1 LPLLNQIQED
11 VKSAL
16 RNQERLKLTTL
27 RMLVA
32 AIQQKEIDTR
42 ETITEDG
49 ILAIIEKQVQL
60 RKEAAEQYQ
69 AADRLELFEK
79 ENEEANI
86 LKLYLP
92 EKLDDKAMVTIIE
105 NTIASVSAKTIQD
118 MGQVMSELKNQS
130 QGRIDMKLA
139 STIVRNLLVK

>member
-1 LPLLNQIQED
+1 MPLLNQIQED

-16 RNQERLKLTTL
+16 RNQERLKLITL

-42 ETITEDG
+42 EKITEDE

-79 ENEEANI
+79 ENQEANI

-92 EKLDDKAMVTIIE
+92 EKLDDKEIKIVIE
-105 NTIASVSAKTIQD
+105 NAIASVGAKTIQD

-139 STIVRNLLVK
+139 STIVKNLLVK

>member
-1 LPLLNQIQED
+1 
-11 VKSAL
+11 
-16 RNQERLKLTTL
+16 
-27 RMLVA
+27 MLVA

-42 ETITEDG
+42 EKITEDE

-60 RKEAAEQYQ
+60 RREAAEQYQ

-86 LKLYLP
+86 LKSYLP
-92 EKLDDKAMVTIIE
+92 EKLDHKAMVTIIE
-105 NTIASVSAKTIQD
+105 NTIASVGAKTIQD

-139 STIVRNLLVK
+139 SNIVRNLLVK

>member
-42 ETITEDG
+42 EKITEDE

-60 RKEAAEQYQ
+60 RREAAEQYQ

-86 LKLYLP
+86 LKSYLP
-92 EKLDDKAMVTIIE
+92 EKLDHKAMVTIIE
-105 NTIASVSAKTIQD
+105 NTIASVGAKTIQD

-139 STIVRNLLVK
+139 SNIVRNLLVK

>member
-1 LPLLNQIQED
+1 MPLLNQIQED

-79 ENEEANI
+79 ENQEANI
-86 LKLYLP
+86 LRLYLP
-92 EKLDDKAMVTIIE
+92 EKLDDKAMITIIE
-105 NTIASVSAKTIQD
+105 NIITSVGAKTIQD

>member
-1 LPLLNQIQED
+1 MPLLNQIQED

-16 RNQERLKLTTL
+16 RNQERLKLITL

-42 ETITEDG
+42 EKITEDE

-86 LKLYLP
+86 LKSYLP
-92 EKLDDKAMVTIIE
+92 EKLDHKAMVTIIE
-105 NTIASVSAKTIQD
+105 NTIASVGAKTIQD
-118 MGQVMSELKNQS
+118 MGQVMSALKNQS

-139 STIVRNLLVK
+139 STIVKNLLVK

>member
-1 LPLLNQIQED
+1 MPLLNQIQED

-92 EKLDDKAMVTIIE
+92 EKLDDQAMVTIIE
-105 NTIASVSAKTIQD
+105 NTIASVGAKTIQD
-118 MGQVMSELKNQS
+118 MGQVMSALKNQS
-130 QGRIDMKLA
+130 KGRIDMKLA
-139 STIVRNLLVK
+139 STIVKNLLVK

>member
-11 VKSAL
+11 IKSAL
-16 RNQERLKLTTL
+16 RNQERLKLITL

-42 ETITEDG
+42 EKITEDE

-86 LKLYLP
+86 LKSYLP
-92 EKLDDKAMVTIIE
+92 EKLDHKAMVTIIE
-105 NTIASVSAKTIQD
+105 NTIASVGAKTIQD

>member
-1 LPLLNQIQED
+1 MPLLNQIQED
-11 VKSAL
+11 IKSAL
-16 RNQERLKLTTL
+16 RNQERLKLVTL

-42 ETITEDG
+42 EKITEDE

-60 RKEAAEQYQ
+60 RREAAEQYQ

-86 LKLYLP
+86 LQLYLP
-92 EKLDDKAMVTIIE
+92 EKLDHKAMVTIIE
-105 NTIASVSAKTIQD
+105 NTIVSVGAKTIQD

-130 QGRIDMKLA
+130 QGRIDMKQA
-139 STIVRNLLVK
+139 STVVRNLLSK

>member
-1 LPLLNQIQED
+1 MPLLNQIQED

-16 RNQERLKLTTL
+16 RNQERLKLITL

-42 ETITEDG
+42 EKITEDE

-69 AADRLELFEK
+69 AADRLELYEK

-86 LKLYLP
+86 LKSYLP
-92 EKLDDKAMVTIIE
+92 EKLDHKAMVTIIE
-105 NTIASVSAKTIQD
+105 NTITSVGAKTIQD

-130 QGRIDMKLA
+130 QGRIDMKQA
-139 STIVRNLLVK
+139 STVVRNLLSK

>member
-1 LPLLNQIQED
+1 MPLLNQIQED

-86 LKLYLP
+86 LKSYLP
-92 EKLDDKAMVTIIE
+92 EKLDHKAMVTIIE
-105 NTIASVSAKTIQD
+105 NTITSVGAKTIQD

-130 QGRIDMKLA
+130 QGRIDMKQA
-139 STIVRNLLVK
+139 STVVRNLLSK

>member
-1 LPLLNQIQED
+1 MPLLNQIQED
-11 VKSAL
+11 IKSAL
-16 RNQERLKLTTL
+16 RNQERLKLITL

-42 ETITEDG
+42 EKITENG
-49 ILAIIEKQVQL
+49 ILTIIEKQVQL
-60 RKEAAEQYQ
+60 RKEAAEQYH

-92 EKLDDKAMVTIIE
+92 EKLDNKEMVTIIE
-105 NTIASVSAKTIQD
+105 NVITSVGARNIQD
-118 MGQVMSELKNQS
+118 MGLVMSELQNQS
-130 QGRIDMKLA
+130 QGRIDMKQA
-139 STIVRNLLVK
+139 STVVRNLLSK

>member
-1 LPLLNQIQED
+1 MPLLNQIQED
-11 VKSAL
+11 IKSAL
-16 RNQERLKLTTL
+16 RNQERLKLITL

-42 ETITEDG
+42 EKITEDE

-60 RKEAAEQYQ
+60 RREAAEQYQ

-86 LKLYLP
+86 LKSYLP
-92 EKLDDKAMVTIIE
+92 EKLDHKAMVTIIE
-105 NTIASVSAKTIQD
+105 NTITSVGAKTIQD

-130 QGRIDMKLA
+130 QGRIDMKQA
-139 STIVRNLLVK
+139 STVVRNLLSK

>member
-11 VKSAL
+11 IKSAL
-16 RNQERLKLTTL
+16 RNQERLKLVTL

-42 ETITEDG
+42 EKITEDE

-60 RKEAAEQYQ
+60 RREAAEQYQ

-86 LKLYLP
+86 LKSYLP
-92 EKLDDKAMVTIIE
+92 EKLDHKAMVTIIE
-105 NTIASVSAKTIQD
+105 NTITSVGAKTIQD

-130 QGRIDMKLA
+130 QGRIDMKQA
-139 STIVRNLLVK
+139 STVVRNLLSK

>member
-1 LPLLNQIQED
+1 MPLLNQIKED
-11 VKSAL
+11 IKSAL
-16 RNQERLKLTTL
+16 RNQERLKLITL
-27 RMLVA
+27 RMLMA

-42 ETITEDG
+42 EKITEDE

-79 ENEEANI
+79 ENQEANI

-92 EKLDDKAMVTIIE
+92 EKLDDKEVVAIIE
-105 NTIASVSAKTIQD
+105 NIITSVGAKTIQD

>member
-1 LPLLNQIQED
+1 MPLLNQIQED
-11 VKSAL
+11 IKSAL

-42 ETITEDG
+42 EKITEDE

-92 EKLDDKAMVTIIE
+92 EKLDDQAMVTIIE
-105 NTIASVSAKTIQD
+105 NTIASVGAKTIQD
-118 MGQVMSELKNQS
+118 MGQVMSALKNQS

-139 STIVRNLLVK
+139 STIVKNLLVK

>member
-69 AADRLELFEK
+69 AADRLELYEK

-86 LKLYLP
+86 LKSYLP
-92 EKLDDKAMVTIIE
+92 EKLDHKAMVTIIE
-105 NTIASVSAKTIQD
+105 NTITSVGAKTIQD

-130 QGRIDMKLA
+130 QGRIDMKQA
-139 STIVRNLLVK
+139 STVVRNLLSK

>member
-92 EKLDDKAMVTIIE
+92 EKLDDQAMVTIIE
-105 NTIASVSAKTIQD
+105 NTIASVGAKTIQD
-118 MGQVMSELKNQS
+118 MGQVMSALKNQS

-139 STIVRNLLVK
+139 STIVKNLLVK

>member
-1 LPLLNQIQED
+1 MPLLNQIQED

-16 RNQERLKLTTL
+16 RNQERLKLITL

-92 EKLDDKAMVTIIE
+92 EKLDDQAMVTIIE
-105 NTIASVSAKTIQD
+105 NTIASVGAKTIQD
-118 MGQVMSELKNQS
+118 MGQVMSALKNQS

-139 STIVRNLLVK
+139 STIVKNLLVK

>member
-1 LPLLNQIQED
+1 MPLLNQIQED
-11 VKSAL
+11 IKSAL
-16 RNQERLKLTTL
+16 RNQERLKLVTL

-42 ETITEDG
+42 EKITEDE

-60 RKEAAEQYQ
+60 RREAAEQYQ

-86 LKLYLP
+86 LKSYLP
-92 EKLDDKAMVTIIE
+92 EKLDHKAMVTIIE
-105 NTIASVSAKTIQD
+105 NTITSVGAKTIQD

-130 QGRIDMKLA
+130 QGRIDMKQA
-139 STIVRNLLVK
+139 STVVRNLLSK

>member
-79 ENEEANI
+79 ENQEANI

-92 EKLDDKAMVTIIE
+92 EKLDDQAMVTIIE
-105 NTIASVSAKTIQD
+105 NTIASVGAKTIQD

>member
-1 LPLLNQIQED
+1 MPLLNQIQED
-11 VKSAL
+11 IKSAL
-16 RNQERLKLTTL
+16 LNQERLKLITL

-42 ETITEDG
+42 EKITEDG
-49 ILAIIEKQVQL
+49 ILTIIEKQVQL

-86 LKLYLP
+86 LKSYLP
-92 EKLDDKAMVTIIE
+92 EKLDHKAMVTIIE
-105 NTIASVSAKTIQD
+105 NTIASVGAKTIQD

>member
-1 LPLLNQIQED
+1 MPLLNQIQED
-11 VKSAL
+11 IKSAL
-16 RNQERLKLTTL
+16 RNQERLKLITL
-27 RMLVA
+27 RMLMA

-42 ETITEDG
+42 EKITEDE
-49 ILAIIEKQVQL
+49 ILAIIEKQVLL

-69 AADRLELFEK
+69 KADRLELCEK
-79 ENEEANI
+79 EKEEANI

-92 EKLDDKAMVTIIE
+92 EKLDDKEIKIVIN
-105 NTIASVSAKTIQD
+105 NTIASVGAKTIQD

-139 STIVRNLLVK
+139 STIVRNLLLK

>member
-1 LPLLNQIQED
+1 MPLLNQIQED

-92 EKLDDKAMVTIIE
+92 EKLDDQAMVTIIE
-105 NTIASVSAKTIQD
+105 NTIASVGAKTIQD
-118 MGQVMSELKNQS
+118 MGQVMSALKNQS

>member
-1 LPLLNQIQED
+1 MPLLNQIQED
-11 VKSAL
+11 IKSAL
-16 RNQERLKLTTL
+16 RNQERLKLITL

-42 ETITEDG
+42 EKVTEDG

-79 ENEEANI
+79 ENQEANI

-92 EKLDDKAMVTIIE
+92 EKLDDKVVVTIIE
-105 NTIASVSAKTIQD
+105 NIITSVGAKTIQD

>member
-1 LPLLNQIQED
+1 
-11 VKSAL
+11 
-16 RNQERLKLTTL
+16 
-27 RMLVA
+27 MA

-42 ETITEDG
+42 EKITEDG

-60 RKEAAEQYQ
+60 RNEAAEQYQ
-69 AADRLELFEK
+69 AADRLELFKK

-92 EKLDDKAMVTIIE
+92 DKLDEKEIVTIIE
-105 NTIASVSAKTIQD
+105 STIASVGAKTIQD

>member
-1 LPLLNQIQED
+1 MPLLNQIQED
-11 VKSAL
+11 IKSAL
-16 RNQERLKLTTL
+16 RGQERLKLITL

-42 ETITEDG
+42 EKITEDE

-60 RKEAAEQYQ
+60 RREAAEQYQ

-79 ENEEANI
+79 ENQEANI

-92 EKLDDKAMVTIIE
+92 EKLDDKAMVTIIASIPSSV
-105 NTIASVSAKTIQD
+105 TFSLVSISFCWIAATSILS
-118 MGQVMSELKNQS
+118 VMSFS
-130 QGRIDMKLA
+130 R
-139 STIVRNLLVK
+139 S

>member
-1 LPLLNQIQED
+1 MPLLNQIQED
-11 VKSAL
+11 IKSAL
-16 RNQERLKLTTL
+16 RNQERLKLITL

-42 ETITEDG
+42 EKITEDG
-49 ILAIIEKQVQL
+49 ILTIIEKQVQL

-79 ENEEANI
+79 EKEEANI

-92 EKLDDKAMVTIIE
+92 EKLDDKEIKIVIE
-105 NTIASVSAKTIQD
+105 NAIASVGAKTIQD

>member
-11 VKSAL
+11 IKSAL
-16 RNQERLKLTTL
+16 RNQERLKLITL

-42 ETITEDG
+42 EKITEDE

-60 RKEAAEQYQ
+60 RREAAEQYQ

-86 LKLYLP
+86 LKSYLP
-92 EKLDDKAMVTIIE
+92 EKLDHKAMVTIIE
-105 NTIASVSAKTIQD
+105 NTIASVGAKTIQD

-130 QGRIDMKLA
+130 QGRIDMKQA
-139 STIVRNLLVK
+139 STVVRNLLSK

>member
-1 LPLLNQIQED
+1 MPLLNQIQED
-11 VKSAL
+11 IKSAL
-16 RNQERLKLTTL
+16 RNQERLKLITL

-42 ETITEDG
+42 EKITEDG
-49 ILAIIEKQVQL
+49 ILTIIEKQVQL

-69 AADRLELFEK
+69 AADRLELYEK

-105 NTIASVSAKTIQD
+105 NTITSVGAKTIQD
-118 MGQVMSELKNQS
+118 MGQVMSALKNQS

-139 STIVRNLLVK
+139 STIVKNLLVK

>member
-11 VKSAL
+11 IKSAL
-16 RNQERLKLTTL
+16 RNQERLKLITL

-42 ETITEDG
+42 EKITEDE

-60 RKEAAEQYQ
+60 RREAAEQYQ

-86 LKLYLP
+86 LKSYLP
-92 EKLDDKAMVTIIE
+92 EKLDHKAMVTIIE
-105 NTIASVSAKTIQD
+105 NTITSVGAKTIQD

-130 QGRIDMKLA
+130 QGRIDMKQA
-139 STIVRNLLVK
+139 STVVRNLLSK

>member
-11 VKSAL
+11 IKSAL
-16 RNQERLKLTTL
+16 RNQERLKLITL
-27 RMLVA
+27 RMLMA

-42 ETITEDG
+42 EKITEDG

-60 RKEAAEQYQ
+60 RNEAAEQYQ
-69 AADRLELFEK
+69 AADRLELFKK

-92 EKLDDKAMVTIIE
+92 DKLDEKEIVTIIE
-105 NTIASVSAKTIQD
+105 STIASVGAKTIQD

-139 STIVRNLLVK
+139 STMVRNLLLK

>member
-1 LPLLNQIQED
+1 MPLLNQIQED
-11 VKSAL
+11 IKSAL
-16 RNQERLKLTTL
+16 RNQERLKLITL

-105 NTIASVSAKTIQD
+105 NIITSVGAKTIQD

>member
-1 LPLLNQIQED
+1 MPLLNQIQED
-11 VKSAL
+11 IKSAL
-16 RNQERLKLTTL
+16 RNQERLKLITL

-42 ETITEDG
+42 EKITEDE

-79 ENEEANI
+79 ENQEANI

-92 EKLDDKAMVTIIE
+92 EKLDDKAMITIIE
-105 NTIASVSAKTIQD
+105 NIITSVGAKTIQD

>member
-1 LPLLNQIQED
+1 LPSLNQIQED
-11 VKSAL
+11 IKSAL
-16 RNQERLKLTTL
+16 RNQERLKLITL

-42 ETITEDG
+42 EKITEDG

-60 RKEAAEQYQ
+60 RNEAAEQYQ
-69 AADRLELFEK
+69 AADRLELFKK

-92 EKLDDKAMVTIIE
+92 DKLDEKEIVTIIE
-105 NTIASVSAKTIQD
+105 STIASVGAKTIQD

-139 STIVRNLLVK
+139 STMVRNLLLK